1 MLNAQSNPLSKTPAP
16 VHGAIARDVALEM
29 ANWMLSHPGCSRDE
43 LREEFTDRQITRYAL
58 EAKGIADRRRVR
70 RLA

>member
-1 MLNAQSNPLSKTPAP
+1 MHNAAIPNIHTTPAP
-16 VHGAIARDVALEM
+16 VHGAICRDVALEM

-43 LREEFTDRQITRYAL
+43 RREEFTDRQITRYAL